1 MCLAFLW
8 ELQAKTFPAYTP
20 LKTLGITIISNDDDD
35 APFICVM
42 ENTEKMV
49 GYFLCWERP
58 MAMRGYVNN
67 EVVLVLASSAD
78 MVSTNKEINS
88 DSFGATIAE
97 AWGV

>member
-1 MCLAFLW
+1 
-8 ELQAKTFPAYTP
+8 
-20 LKTLGITIISNDDDD
+20 
-35 APFICVM
+35 
-42 ENTEKMV
+42 
-49 GYFLCWERP
+49 

-97 AWGV
+97 A